1 MEVPKMKT
9 FRNFVKDEYNLEM
22 PVGEIPG
29 TWFSQNGF
37 PMIVACTCCG
47 MTMAAPSALIDD
59 DCQCY
64 CSSCAGED

>member
-1 MEVPKMKT
+1 MKT
-9 FRNFVKDEYNLEM
+9 FRNFIEEDLGLEM
-22 PVGEIPG
+22 PHDSIPG
-29 TWFSQNGF
+29 SWFTENGL

-59 DCQCY
+59 DGQCY